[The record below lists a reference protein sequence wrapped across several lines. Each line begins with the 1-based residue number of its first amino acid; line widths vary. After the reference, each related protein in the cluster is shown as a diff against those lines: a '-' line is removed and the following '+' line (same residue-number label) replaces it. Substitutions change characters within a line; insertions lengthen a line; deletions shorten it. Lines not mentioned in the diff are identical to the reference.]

1 MFELF
6 ERILKNLFEFWKIR
20 TFEQSSNFAM
30 PAYIYR
36 WEVQNLFMQ
45 VDLLVALL
53 GFLDSKS
60 KKKNRKHLLDHL
72 YNFAVC
78 FFVANQNVGLY
89 GYGFVGF

>member
-1 MFELF
+1 
-6 ERILKNLFEFWKIR
+6 
-20 TFEQSSNFAM
+20 
-30 PAYIYR
+30 
-36 WEVQNLFMQ
+36 MQ

-78 FFVANQNVGLY
+78 FFVANQTWDYMDMDLLASRIVSVTLSNHFSFSFVQLY
-89 GYGFVGF
+89 SKF